1 MSTYKQKF
9 NKRFGQDKEESN
21 SKTKMVRLTGIP
33 KRILDQ
39 IYDRGIG
46 AYKTQPTSVRTQ
58 GTFKKNPSLKKVPIS
73 KRLSKEQW
81 AIARVYAFIMK
92 TLNPREPQNQDKD
105 LIEEARKI
113 LKKKNKK

>member
-9 NKRFGQDKEESN
+9 NKRFKQPLDTPN

-33 KRILDQ
+33 KRILDEV
-39 IYDRGIG
+39 YDRGSG

-58 GTFKKNPSLKKVPIS
+58 GTFKKNPSLKKVPLS
-73 KRLSKEQW
+73 KRLSKQQW
-81 AIARVYAFIMK
+81 SMARVYAFIMK

-105 LIEEARKI
+105 LIKEARKI
-113 LKKKNKK
+113 IKNKK